1 LRRFKLP
8 HIRHQALFIVI
19 SLGVIVLLAASSLI
33 SAVATPS
40 QGAIFEE
47 VWQAVQD
54 NFYDP
59 KLRGVDWQAL
69 KDKYQSPA
77 IHAGSREESAG
88 VINQMLDELQSSH
101 TRFYTASE
109 PAYYQLLGIFK
120 SLGDFAPDTPAG
132 KRLSKSLPNQKL
144 AYSGIGV
151 YTRTIHQQAFVNA
164 ILDGSPAAEAGLKV
178 GDQILGVD
186 GQPYHPIQSFQGKA
200 GRNVSLEIQ
209 RSPDPNSKT
218 ELRVKPRMIEP
229 TTMFLD
235 AQRAS
240 TEVIHRNGKKF
251 GYVHIWA
258 LAGEPCQQQA
268 LRDSLFS
275 HFRDADGLIL
285 DLRDG
290 WGGILWPGFLNRF
303 SGEGPN
309 VTFAARNGQETT
321 NYGQWQKP
329 VAVIINEGTRS
340 GKELLSFGFQQYHL
354 GTVIGARTAGAVLG
368 SRPFVMQDGSLLIL
382 AVTDVSI
389 DGQRLE
395 GVGVTPSIPVPFTL
409 EYAQGADPLKAKAV
423 ETVLAAVKS

>member
-1 LRRFKLP
+1 
-8 HIRHQALFIVI
+8 
-19 SLGVIVLLAASSLI
+19 
-33 SAVATPS
+33 
-40 QGAIFEE
+40 
-47 VWQAVQD
+47 
-54 NFYDP
+54 
-59 KLRGVDWQAL
+59 
-69 KDKYQSPA
+69 
-77 IHAGSREESAG
+77 
-88 VINQMLDELQSSH
+88 
-101 TRFYTASE
+101 
-109 PAYYQLLGIFK
+109 
-120 SLGDFAPDTPAG
+120 
-132 KRLSKSLPNQKL
+132 
-144 AYSGIGV
+144 
-151 YTRTIHQQAFVNA
+151 
-164 ILDGSPAAEAGLKV
+164 
-178 GDQILGVD
+178 
-186 GQPYHPIQSFQGKA
+186 
-200 GRNVSLEIQ
+200 
-209 RSPDPNSKT
+209 
-218 ELRVKPRMIEP
+218 MIEP

-240 TEVIHRNGKKF
+240 TEVIYRNGKKF

-258 LAGEPCQQQA
+258 LAGELCQQQA

-309 VTFAARNGQETT
+309 VTFAARDGKETI

-329 VAVIINEGTRS
+329 VVVIVNEGTRS
-340 GKELLSFGFQQYHL
+340 GKELLSFGFQHYHL

-395 GVGVTPSIPVPFTL
+395 GVGVTPSISVPFTL